1 MKESRISNEFL
12 FQMLFISATILL
24 LGASAAQFDVSTLNC
39 KTSGV
44 GTCTAATRNLYLSPM
59 MLPVAASLLLA
70 PPANAVAGPAFVRI
84 ACSNVALTD
93 SGGNTWSP
101 DLPFLA
107 SSSSSYSRWYIAAN
121 AVVNLPNT
129 VDSLIVQHKRV
140 STTATM
146 TYNFP
151 LGACGTSAVV
161 LRIFFVESFYSTAG
175 KRVFSVIVNG
185 QVRVTVGTGRN

>member
-1 MKESRISNEFL
+1 L
-12 FQMLFISATILL
+12 TPTAT
-24 LGASAAQFDVSTLNC
+24 
-39 KTSGV
+39 
-44 GTCTAATRNLYLSPM
+44 
-59 MLPVAASLLLA
+59 LLLA

-84 ACSNVALTD
+84 ACSSVALTD

-101 DLPFLA
+101 DIQFLA

-151 LGACGTSAVV
+151 LGACATSGVV